1 MDDIQKI
8 IPITTVKK
16 NLLNIVKEMA
26 DEDSTVTVT
35 KNGVAVG
42 VMITPD
48 RYLGLLETIEILS
61 SPGILKALYASEKD
75 FKAGKVYTH
84 KDIWAA

>member
-8 IPITTVKK
+8 LPITTVKK
-16 NLLNIVKEMA
+16 NLLEIMKNMG

-42 VMITPD
+42 VMMTPD
-48 RYLGLLETIEILS
+48 RYEGLLETIEILS
-61 SPGILKALYASEKD
+61 DQSILKALAKSRKD
-75 FKAGKVYTH
+75 FRSGKVKTH
-84 KDIWAA
+84 QDV